1 MALPRAALLSAVL
14 LLPSL
19 SFADEALIWSSETTE
34 AKAQAQLER
43 ARAAIPAIGLV
54 LSEGWPRVIKS
65 ADYIG
70 LKPGYF
76 VVLIGVCEDA
86 NAALPLLLRA
96 KAAQRVAYTRTVEA
110 PRDARCPTVDDTIAA
125 KQVPGWVVLATGMN
139 KAQLERQASS
149 FSTSAIELS
158 RPPEVLDTRGLQFA
172 VPPGRKAERYLLALG
187 VCDLVEAE
195 VIAAA
200 VSSGQ
205 EAWVAWALEDPPMAC
220 PALKPPGVARA
231 VQRAVSLGDTA
242 TLARFAKDFPG
253 DRAALFSLAVE
264 GFNLQST
271 RALLKAWGPSEAT
284 RALGTMLNEQPTDPS
299 RVRLRGL
306 LLEELLKAGVKP
318 GSRAIDLAVFQRN
331 LAGLRAALDA
341 GARPEGALSTSVL
354 GFPEGLKLLSERKLV
369 PADQFGELLV
379 TALSDATAVELLL
392 SLGAPLS
399 SRGKYGVGALDLAM
413 IFLNVKGR
421 QNLLSR
427 DPALAA
433 AAAGNVDAA
442 AKTTSSAPN
451 GWTPLLVAV
460 ASKQLPVVR
469 ALLAAGASASSRV
482 SFPGNPLDGIDALS
496 LAIDQGD
503 AAIVEA
509 LVKAGA
515 DLNATSGYCCE
526 ESTQSS
532 KWKLN
537 RVRPSKDLRHFQ
549 PADVALHELRNWGD
563 SYESYRPVQ
572 LTPLARAATLGRVD
586 LRLPWRRTFPRTRR
600 LGAVGAPG
608 ATAWTFAAGSG
619 FASAAFGVSNRR
631 AKSSRPSFFFAG
643 GGAPA
648 PPSSRFVLWSSNG
661 FGAGRDAGAG
671 ARAGRIGGG
680 GGASEGLASDG
691 DAPSSESANP
701 SSAGDSSSASIG
713 SGSPPDTENEPVV
726 LRRRSVF
733 CSGFRSAGAPLM
745 PSFAIEIEP
754 RTGAAEVTGAATA
767 PPIES
772 VGAPGRNP
780 TPSAESPYASCW
792 GIVSLRFGARG
803 STVCFAL
810 TATHDVTRVE
820 IWKSMPV
827 RSICGSISDFCA
839 PVARLSSKSS
849 TSSRAKCVATAALP
863 SPCTLG
869 FTWTRSS
876 ISPSA
881 LRARTMTS
889 PPSGR
894 SLSDTIAGAP
904 PKRSGTRAGA
914 DDTTAEPVISTSVSK
929 GALVRAISRFTNG
942 STSSPRPITSSTPR
956 PARAAGIVRLRFT
969 PLPTPTVCTRA
980 PFGSLCATASSTSL
994 SKPINPSVMR
1004 TT

>member
-43 ARAAIPAIGLV
+43 ARTAIPAIGLV

-331 LAGLRAALDA
+331 LTGLRAALDA
-341 GARPEGALSTSVL
+341 GARPEGDLPSSVVF
-354 GFPEGLKLLSERKLV
+354 FPEGLKLLWERKLV
-369 PADQFGELLV
+369 PPDQPGELLV
-379 TALSDATAVELLL
+379 RAQGETNALELLL
-392 SLGAPLS
+392 ALGAPVA
-399 SRGKYGVGALDLAM
+399 SRWKYGVGALDLAM
-413 IFLNVKGR
+413 LFPTVKGR
-421 QNLLSR
+421 QNLLAR
-427 DPALAA
+427 DPVLAA
-433 AAAGNVDAA
+433 AAEGNVDAA
-442 AKTTSSAPN
+442 VKTPSSAPN

-482 SFPGNPLDGIDALS
+482 SFPGNPLEGIDALS
-496 LAIDQGD
+496 LAVDQGD
-503 AAIVEA
+503 PAIVEA

-537 RVRPSKDLRHFQ
+537 RIRPWKDLRHFQ

-586 LRLPWRRTFPRTRR
+586 LVKVLLEAGANPDVADPR
-600 LGAVGAPG
+600 LGLTSLMLAGQAGHWEVVDALLAKGARLKVNDVSEH
-608 ATAWTFAAGSG
+608 SG
-619 FASAAFGVSNRR
+619 FAHLLR
-631 AKSSRPSFFFAG
+631 A
-643 GGAPA
+643 
-648 PPSSRFVLWSSNG
+648 
-661 FGAGRDAGAG
+661 
-671 ARAGRIGGG
+671 
-680 GGASEGLASDG
+680 
-691 DAPSSESANP
+691 
-701 SSAGDSSSASIG
+701 
-713 SGSPPDTENEPVV
+713 
-726 LRRRSVF
+726 
-733 CSGFRSAGAPLM
+733 
-745 PSFAIEIEP
+745 
-754 RTGAAEVTGAATA
+754 A
-767 PPIES
+767 PPIEL
-772 VGAPGRNP
+772 VRRLIKKDKELAKGKGAVI
-780 TPSAESPYASCW
+780 A
-792 GIVSLRFGARG
+792 
-803 STVCFAL
+803 
-810 TATHDVTRVE
+810 
-820 IWKSMPV
+820 
-827 RSICGSISDFCA
+827 
-839 PVARLSSKSS
+839 
-849 TSSRAKCVATAALP
+849 AALYGGLESLDAVLKAGGGKGGEGDMAASLACETQEDEFVP
-863 SPCTLG
+863 IVERLKDSG
-869 FTWTRSS
+869 F
-876 ISPSA
+876 
-881 LRARTMTS
+881 
-889 PPSGR
+889 G
-894 SLSDTIAGAP
+894 
-904 PKRSGTRAGA
+904 KRLDLQDCGHHEVEG
-914 DDTTAEPVISTSVSK
+914 
-929 GALVRAISRFTNG
+929 
-942 STSSPRPITSSTPR
+942 
-956 PARAAGIVRLRFT
+956 
-969 PLPTPTVCTRA
+969 C
-980 PFGSLCATASSTSL
+980 
-994 SKPINPSVMR
+994 
-1004 TT
+1004 